1 MMIQL
6 TNFLIF
12 SLATLLVVL
21 APGPGMLFVI
31 SRGIGR
37 GRKAGVIAAFGTSAG
52 IALHIL
58 GAALGLSLIV
68 YTTDI
73 GFRITKWAGGIYL
86 VFLAWKA
93 FTHRQTLTMR
103 PGKDSTGQTSI
114 FWQGMLVN
122 ALNPKVAIFFISFI
136 PQFVK
141 PAMGSVTAQTVL
153 LGTIFMVLTVII
165 FLAYGIF
172 AGMIGKWVVEQP
184 RVNKMIDWA
193 TGSLFV
199 LLGVRLAL
207 SSR

>member
-1 MMIQL
+1 MMFETSQ
-6 TNFLIF
+6 FLLF

-31 SRGIGR
+31 SRGIGG
-37 GRKAGVIAAFGTSAG
+37 GRKAGVNAAFGTSAG

-68 YTTDI
+68 YATDI

-86 VFLAWKA
+86 LFLAWKA
-93 FTHRQTLTMR
+93 FTHRQTLTMHA
-103 PGKDSTGQTSI
+103 GKNSTGQTSI

-136 PQFVK
+136 PQFLK
-141 PAMGSVTAQTVL
+141 PAMGSVTSQTIL

-165 FLAYGIF
+165 FLVYGIC
-172 AGMIGKWVVEQP
+172 AGMIRKWVIEQP
-184 RVNKMIDWA
+184 RVNKIIDWA
-193 TGSLFV
+193 TGSIFV
-199 LLGVRLAL
+199 LLGIRLAL
-207 SSR
+207 ASR

>member
-1 MMIQL
+1 MMFETSQ
-6 TNFLIF
+6 FLLF
-12 SLATLLVVL
+12 SLATLLVVI

-37 GRKAGVIAAFGTSAG
+37 GRRAGVIAAAGTSTG

-58 GAALGLSLIV
+58 GAALGFSLIV
-68 YTTDI
+68 YATDI
-73 GFRITKWAGGIYL
+73 GFHLTKWAGGIYL
-86 VFLAWKA
+86 LILAWKA
-93 FTHRQTLTMR
+93 FTHRQTLKANSVEITDGR
-103 PGKDSTGQTSI
+103 TSI

-141 PAMGSVTAQTVL
+141 PEMGSVTAQTVV

-172 AGMIGKWVVEQP
+172 SGMIGKWVIEQP
-184 RVNKMIDWA
+184 RVNKLIDWA

-199 LLGVRLAL
+199 LLGIRLAL
-207 SSR
+207 ASR